1 MSKTEWIDP
10 DPVRRAKWEAE
21 EASNKTRQASYVERQ
36 ESKGLTRV
44 RVWVPVDQV
53 ERLKKYAA
61 RLAKEHDKD

>member
-1 MSKTEWIDP
+1 MGRSAMKDT
-10 DPVRRAKWEAE
+10 
-21 EASNKTRQASYVERQ
+21 NTTRQASYVERQ

-61 RLAKEHDKD
+61 RLVKESEK